1 MSKKFPENFIW
12 GSATASFQIEGAAKQ
27 HGRGASIWDA
37 FCATPGKVEGGHTGD
52 IACDHYH
59 RFEEDVKM
67 MKELGLQAYRFSI
80 AWPRIQPDGKGEIN
94 QEGIDFYN
102 RLIDCL
108 LEHGIEPWVTLYHW
122 DLPLP
127 LQIENDGWLNK
138 DIVDRFEKYSG
149 ICFENFGDRVKNW
162 ITLNE
167 PWCAA
172 VLGHGIG
179 VHAPGRISSSE
190 PYIAAHNMLLSHAR
204 AYRVYKKDFAHQGGT
219 IGITNNCD
227 FRYPLTDKVEDI
239 AAAER
244 SMEFFLAWFADPIW
258 NGDYPAVMKEYVG
271 ERLPE
276 FSEEEKREVFC
287 SSDFFGLNHYTSM
300 LASEPS
306 EDDNLVSDIAGNGGM
321 IDDQKVFLSDDP
333 TWEKSHMQW
342 NIVPEGCRDL
352 LKWIAARY
360 DNPIIYITENGCACD
375 EPTAEIADNDLMRK
389 NYYESYLRE
398 SRKAIEAGVDLRGYF
413 AWSLM
418 DNFEWS
424 FGYNRRFGMCRVDYE
439 TLERKP
445 KLSARWLSQTIAQN
459 GENIQ

>member
-1 MSKKFPENFIW
+1 MSKKFPDNFVW

-27 HGRGASIWDA
+27 YGRGMSIWDA
-37 FCATPGKVEGGHTGD
+37 FCDTPGKIEGGDNGD
-52 IACDHYH
+52 VACDHYH

-67 MKELGLQAYRFSI
+67 MKDLELQAYRFSI
-80 AWPRIQPDGKGEIN
+80 AWPRIQADGKGEVN
-94 QEGIDFYN
+94 QEGLDFYN
-102 RLIDCL
+102 RLINCL

-122 DLPLP
+122 DLPLA
-127 LQIENDGWLNK
+127 LQIEHDGWLNK
-138 DIVDRFEKYSG
+138 DIVGHFEKYSR
-149 ICFENFGDRVKNW
+149 ICFENFGDRVKHL

-190 PYIAAHNMLLSHAR
+190 PYITAHNLILSHAR
-204 AYRVYKKDFAHQGGT
+204 AYRVYKDEFAHQNGT

-227 FRYPLTDKVEDI
+227 FRYPLTDTAEDI

-258 NGDYPAVMKEYVG
+258 KGDYPAVMKEYVG
-271 ERLPE
+271 ERLPK
-276 FSEEEKREVFC
+276 FSEEEKQEVLG

-300 LASEPS
+300 LASEPK
-306 EDDNLVSDIAGNGGM
+306 EDDKLVSDIAGNGGM
-321 IDDQKVFLSDDP
+321 IDDQKVALSNDP
-333 TWEKSHMQW
+333 TWEKTHMQW
-342 NIVPEGCRDL
+342 NIVPEGCGDL

-375 EPTAEIADNDLMRK
+375 EPTEEAADNDLMRK

-445 KLSARWLSQTIAQN
+445 KMSARWLSQTISCN
-459 GENIQ
+459 GENI